1 MTHIETAPAVKPD
14 VRNQILSNAA
24 AVLEDPEL
32 MAALIAADDGL
43 RGGNVIDLRGLAIAR
58 LEERLSRLESTHQNV
73 LSAAYENV
81 STTTQVHRAI
91 LSMIAP
97 LQLEAFLDCLGSDVA
112 DILRAA
118 SIRILVEGRMPI
130 EHPVLVPVGVGDIT
144 RYIDSWRSGR
154 PVPVALRRVPA
165 KMPRLHDESRGPIR
179 SEALYRLEL
188 GDTAPA
194 ALLAIGSADP
204 DQYLPSHATD
214 LLELFGRV
222 CERTLRGLLA

>member
-1 MTHIETAPAVKPD
+1 MTHIETATAVKPD
-14 VRNQILSNAA
+14 VRDQILRNAG

-32 MAALIAADDGL
+32 MAALIAADDGM
-43 RGGNVIDLRGLAIAR
+43 RGKNVIDLRGLAIAR
-58 LEERLSRLESTHQNV
+58 LEDRLSRLENTHQNV

-91 LSMIAP
+91 LAMIGP

-130 EHPVLVPVGVGDIT
+130 EHSVLVPVGMGDIT

-154 PVPVALRRVPA
+154 PVPIALRRVPE

-194 ALLAIGSADP
+194 ALLAIGASDP

>member
-1 MTHIETAPAVKPD
+1 MTQIDTAPAVKPD
-14 VRNQILSNAA
+14 VRDQILSNPS

-32 MAALIAADDGL
+32 IAALISADDGR
-43 RGGNVIDLRGLAIAR
+43 RGGNVVDLRGLAISR
-58 LEERLSRLESTHQNV
+58 LEERLTRLEGTHQSV
-73 LSAAYENV
+73 LSAAYDNV
-81 STTTQVHRAI
+81 STTSQVHRAV
-91 LSMIAP
+91 LAMIAP

-130 EHPVLVPVGVGDIT
+130 EHPVLVPVGAGDIA
-144 RYIDSWRSGR
+144 RYMDLWRSGR
-154 PVPVALRRVPA
+154 TLPIVLRRVPA
-165 KMPRLHDESRGPIR
+165 EMPQLHDERHGKVR
-179 SEALYRLEL
+179 SEALFRLEL

-194 ALLAIGSADP
+194 ALLAIGAAAP

-222 CERTLRGLLA
+222 CERTLRGLIS